1 MFSQNGR
8 CTYSD
13 RGRVEAPEMRAS
25 SASTYCSAVNASVK
39 RSAVGYDVY
48 LGPKPSY
55 LRISAGSNDRGVAQS
70 VSAACGVA
78 IPPSCLRLPQPALSQ
93 INRLWQPGAPVAID
107 GYLTY
112 IMVVASLQHS
122 MRAGVNDSAQI

>member
-1 MFSQNGR
+1 MVLQNGR

-13 RGRVEAPEMRAS
+13 KGCIGTPAMRAS

-70 VSAACGVA
+70 ISAARGVA
-78 IPPSCLRLPQPALSQ
+78 IPPSCPGLPRPALSQ
-93 INRLWQPGAPVAID
+93 IKRLRQPGAPVAID

-122 MRAGVNDSAQI
+122 MRAGVKA